1 MAQLRSGPMSVGPIP
16 ATATAAAGTPDAL
29 MPGGGISKRPLHL
42 IVMADCSGS
51 MKGEKM
57 QALNY
62 ALRSMLPHLVSWE
75 ISQLQAELFIRVLAF
90 ATVPQWHIGEP
101 TPVADMSQRWRDLT
115 YVPRGLTNMGPAF
128 QEIARALRPDK
139 LERRALR
146 PAILLVTDGQPTD
159 PPGGFEL
166 GLTTLM
172 DTAAGRSSLRL
183 AVAVGR
189 DANSGPLNRFRSP
202 DTPVLIAESIDDI
215 VDRLVTASIAVS
227 RMSEV
232 GADRNALAQQ
242 LLEIDPDPRAAH
254 PDDTIL

>member
-1 MAQLRSGPMSVGPIP
+1 VIQLRPSPLSVGPVP
-16 ATATAAAGTPDAL
+16 AAVAAVTETSGVL
-29 MPGGGISKRPLHL
+29 MPGGGIAKRPLHF

-75 ISQLQAELFIRVLAF
+75 SSQLQAELFIRVLTF
-90 ATVPQWHIGEP
+90 ATAPQWHIRDP
-101 TPVADMSQRWRDLT
+101 TPVADMSAHWRDLA
-115 YVPRGLTNMGPAF
+115 YVPRGLTNMAPAF
-128 QEIARALRPDK
+128 REIAEVLRPDR

-146 PAILLVTDGQPTD
+146 PAILLVTDGRPTD
-159 PPGGFEL
+159 PPGDFEL
-166 GLTTLM
+166 GLATLIS
-172 DTAAGRSSLRL
+172 TAAGRSSLRL

-202 DTPVLIAESIDDI
+202 EAPVLIAESIDDI
-215 VDRLVTASIAVS
+215 VDRLVIASIAVS
-227 RMSEV
+227 RMSEA

-242 LLEIDPDPRAAH
+242 LLGPNPDPGAGH